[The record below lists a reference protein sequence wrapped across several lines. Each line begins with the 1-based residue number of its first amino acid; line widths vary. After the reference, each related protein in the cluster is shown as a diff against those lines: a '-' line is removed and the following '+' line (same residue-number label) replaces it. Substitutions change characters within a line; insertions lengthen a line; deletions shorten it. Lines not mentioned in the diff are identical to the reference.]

1 MKVREVSPLRRK
13 TLDVMTM
20 KGLSPVTQ
28 KHYLR
33 EIAKFDRHT
42 GHQLDVQTDDAIRDW
57 VLMLID
63 GGLAPRTTNV
73 TVAALRLL
81 YDTVLGQPEKVAALR
96 FRHVPDRL
104 PRTMPEEDV
113 EHLIQAMTDMRYRMA
128 TLVAYGAALRV
139 SEVVS
144 LQIPDIRRNEGLL
157 RIRKGKG
164 NRERMAYL
172 PEAVLEE
179 LERYWKTT
187 WPRPT
192 SWLFYR
198 KTLEEPITARG
209 LQIAF
214 GKARDQLGLDRGL
227 TFHCLRHA
235 AATHLLERGASQSV
249 VQDVLGHKS
258 PESTRVYAR
267 TTSVMFRS
275 LDHPVG
281 RFLTA

>member
-1 MKVREVSPLRRK
+1 MNAREVSPLRQK
-13 TLDVMTM
+13 TVDVMTM

-42 GHQLDVQTDDAIRDW
+42 GHQLDVQTEDAIRDW
-57 VLMLID
+57 ILMLID

-73 TVAALRLL
+73 AVAALRLF

-96 FRHVPDRL
+96 FRQVPDRL

-128 TLVAYGAALRV
+128 TLVAYGSALRV

-144 LQIPDIRRNEGLL
+144 LQVPDIRRNEGLL
-157 RIRKGKG
+157 HIRKGKG

-172 PEAVLEE
+172 SDAVLGE

-187 WPRPT
+187 WPRPE

-198 KTLEEPITARG
+198 KAPDEPITVRA

-214 GKARDQLGLDRGL
+214 GKARDQIGLDRGL

-258 PESTRVYAR
+258 PRSTRTYAR

-281 RFLTA
+281 RFLAA

>member
-1 MKVREVSPLRRK
+1 MKVREVSPLRQK

-42 GHQLDVQTDDAIRDW
+42 GHRLDVQTDDAIRDW

-63 GGLAPRTTNV
+63 GGLTPRTTNV
-73 TVAALRLL
+73 TVAALRLF

-139 SEVVS
+139 SEAVS

-164 NRERMAYL
+164 NRERMPTCSRPCSGNWSATGGPPGRVPQAGSSTARHPMSRSPQAPCTAL
-172 PEAVLEE
+172 S
-179 LERYWKTT
+179 ERPATNSDLIAGSLSIACGTRPQHTFSRGVHRRVSCRMSWDTSPRSPPGSMPA
-187 WPRPT
+187 PRP
-192 SWLFYR
+192 
-198 KTLEEPITARG
+198 
-209 LQIAF
+209 
-214 GKARDQLGLDRGL
+214 
-227 TFHCLRHA
+227 
-235 AATHLLERGASQSV
+235 
-249 VQDVLGHKS
+249 
-258 PESTRVYAR
+258 
-267 TTSVMFRS
+267 
-275 LDHPVG
+275 
-281 RFLTA
+281 